1 MKRVVTPY
9 RADRCASQIRDVCD
23 FYNMVK
29 KPAENLLVAIRDNL
43 EVNA

>member
-1 MKRVVTPY
+1 MKRLVTPY
-9 RADRCASQIRDVCD
+9 RADRCVSQIRDVYD

-29 KPAENLLVAIRDNL
+29 KTMENLLAVSRDNL